1 MGTNVIYLA
10 ELAVPSYRRHRVAAS
25 GASPAA
31 SSAWLTLA
39 RQRGSRKA
47 AQSTQDQVEPAPAS
61 PVQRELA
68 LVPPAAA
75 TDQPRPD
82 RPARQ
87 VTGPGPGLEIDVATK
102 GQRAR
107 AAWTVEV
114 RADRS
119 PALRVTHLIDAR
131 QTPGASGRLRI
142 SGRMID
148 VCAELDRL
156 AAAEAQAAPAL
167 RA

>member
-39 RQRGSRKA
+39 RQRGARKA

-75 TDQPRPD
+75 TDQPMPD

-87 VTGPGPGLEIDVATK
+87 VTGPGLAMDLATK
-102 GQRAR
+102 GPRAR
-107 AAWTVEV
+107 AVEA